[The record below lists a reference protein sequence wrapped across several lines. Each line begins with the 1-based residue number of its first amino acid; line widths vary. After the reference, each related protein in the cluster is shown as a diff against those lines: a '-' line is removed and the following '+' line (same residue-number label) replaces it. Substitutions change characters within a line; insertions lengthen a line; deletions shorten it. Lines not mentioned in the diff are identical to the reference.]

1 MDVVTFP
8 EGLIG
13 LGAYHRFTIKKIPE
27 QELFLQLQSLD
38 DEYFSLVI
46 TSPFWFKP
54 EYEFELPDRCIDQ
67 LGGAELLEVFV
78 VVTLATNPQ
87 NISANLLGPLVISKV
102 TGIGFQLLADDHG
115 YTTSHKPLI
124 TAGR

>member
-13 LGAYHRFTIKKIPE
+13 LEAYHRFAMKEIPG

-38 DEYFSLVI
+38 DDYFSLVI

-54 EYEFELPDRCIDQ
+54 EYEFELPDRYLDQ

-78 VVTLATNPQ
+78 VVTLATDPQ

-102 TGIGFQLLADDHG
+102 TGTGFQLLADDHG
-115 YTTSHKPLI
+115 YTTSYKPLI